1 MVWYG
6 MYDTIP
12 KDTKVKGTGRL
23 ASWFMN
29 HDHSTTLSVPS
40 EHMSLVGTSRLRCIS
55 CDLWLTTWHPCSF
68 LLQQYYSFRLER
80 NKELSR
86 ETQRVVISQTSFL
99 CSKVNHKDTNSPRN
113 GWRKAVWPGWA
124 VGNPFSKSTPGLR
137 NCRYVH
143 CAHNMPPWRQEG
155 WTAYAYDDGATYNDV
170 H

>member
-29 HDHSTTLSVPS
+29 HDHDSWIMIIPPHCSAARLN
-40 EHMSLVGTSRLRCIS
+40 ERMNLVGTSRLRCIS
-55 CDLWLTTWHPCSF
+55 CDLWLTAWHRPCSF
-68 LLQQYYSFRLER
+68 LLQQFYSFRLER

-99 CSKVNHKDTNSPRN
+99 CSKAYHKDTNSPRN
-113 GWRKAVWPGWA
+113 GWRKAVWPVRA
-124 VGNPFSKSTPGLR
+124 VGNPFSKSTPGLP
-137 NCRYVH
+137 NC
-143 CAHNMPPWRQEG
+143 
-155 WTAYAYDDGATYNDV
+155 T
-170 H
+170 